1 MSGRNPEIENRA
13 YVHDAIAVKQSR
25 RNEYELAV
33 KAEMVA
39 WIMRAYC
46 PEGQDVPCE
55 ALKKLYLNL
64 RGVVQ

>member
-46 PEGQDVPCE
+46 PEGQDVP
-55 ALKKLYLNL
+55 
-64 RGVVQ
+64 

>member
-1 MSGRNPEIENRA
+1 MPDRNLEIKNRD

-46 PEGQDVPCE
+46 PKGQDVSYE

-64 RGVVQ
+64 RGVA